1 MTALPQVNEK
11 KTRQG
16 AEIRRMSMIAM
27 EHAGSEQSDS
37 SPSGSPSPGRTPSPS
52 HQSGSPDGSST
63 GDGTPAPG
71 SPAGASEDAVAPGPI
86 ARLSVEKENVPPTAS
101 TTQKRARSGSDLSD
115 SDDEQTEHRASH
127 RTFPSKRRR
136 LHGPTWEMMEVIRKG
151 HEEERRMREEDQR
164 RRNEHE
170 RRMLAFM
177 EASQQ
182 SHLDFQDRLLDT
194 IASLKD

>member
-1 MTALPQVNEK
+1 
-11 KTRQG
+11 
-16 AEIRRMSMIAM
+16 
-27 EHAGSEQSDS
+27 
-37 SPSGSPSPGRTPSPS
+37 
-52 HQSGSPDGSST
+52 
-63 GDGTPAPG
+63 
-71 SPAGASEDAVAPGPI
+71 
-86 ARLSVEKENVPPTAS
+86 
-101 TTQKRARSGSDLSD
+101 
-115 SDDEQTEHRASH
+115 
-127 RTFPSKRRR
+127 
-136 LHGPTWEMMEVIRKG
+136 MMEVIRKG